1 MDIDVQPVAG
11 LHLQGGLHT
20 GLRENGNRRVTPV
33 DSLLEAAA
41 NL

>member
-1 MDIDVQPVAG
+1 MDIDVQPVVG

-20 GLRENGNRRVTPV
+20 SLREYGDRRVGPV
-33 DSLLEAAA
+33 DSLLEATA